1 MESKSLTQKEIEKR
15 TKGSLN
21 EHIYSKVFSKQ
32 RWGPGHRGAEYDV
45 CHGPTGFSRWCACM
59 TSADES

>member
-21 EHIYSKVFSKQ
+21 ESIFSKVLS
-32 RWGPGHRGAEYDV
+32 
-45 CHGPTGFSRWCACM
+45 
-59 TSADES
+59 